1 MGADSLP
8 VVLLPRSLPQ
18 LIHLQKIIFKYLFC
32 ARQELGSPLR
42 GGFHGNNN
50 CQLPCGE
57 SALPWQPHPHL
68 PKVLGGGE
76 EMRASGGRWER

>member
-1 MGADSLP
+1 MGAGSLP
-8 VVLLPRSLPQ
+8 VVLLPRSLPR

-42 GGFHGNNN
+42 GCFHGNNN

-68 PKVLGGGE
+68 PKVLGGRE
-76 EMRASGGRWER
+76 EVRASGGGWER